1 MYITCLLF
9 HFLKIIAS
17 EPLMDHKCEYKYSNQ
32 ILQFII
38 SLSHSLS
45 TFHKIIL
52 LDRDGGSLST
62 ASIVHP
68 VSYMEEKEFN

>member
-1 MYITCLLF
+1 
-9 HFLKIIAS
+9 
-17 EPLMDHKCEYKYSNQ
+17 MDHKCEYKYSNQ

-52 LDRDGGSLST
+52 PDGDSGSLCT
-62 ASIVHP
+62 ASIVHL
-68 VSYMEEKEFN
+68 VSFMEEIEFH